1 MTLYLRWEPDSA
13 SWQERAGGELP
24 IAVAD
29 SWLVDEGR
37 VRALGLHLDRFRG
50 SCAELDA
57 DDSQLVAALE
67 ALYAAI
73 PAEGRWFPR
82 VELGVDRSL
91 MLTLRPAPPAENE
104 VVAWLSPLPD
114 TRSLPR
120 RKGPELVQLGELR
133 KQAAEHGAGEAVLR
147 DAEGRLLE
155 GAYSSLLWWEGETL
169 CAVPDAAPVLPG
181 ITRQLLLEMAA
192 DDGVDQRYMLPQRQQ
207 LEGREVW
214 LVGSLHGIRVV
225 SEWVDDALTAGAP
238 KRAPAWQQRLA
249 QLQG

>member
-1 MTLYLRWEPDSA
+1 VTRYLSWEPLSA

-37 VRALGLHLDRFRG
+37 VRALQLHLERFRG
-50 SCAELDA
+50 SCAELGA
-57 DDSQLVAALE
+57 DDSQLAAALE
-67 ALYAAI
+67 ALDDAI

-82 VELGVDRSL
+82 VELGTDHAL

-104 VVAWLSPLPD
+104 VVAWLSPMPD

-120 RKGPELVQLGELR
+120 RKGPELLQLGQLR

-169 CAVPDAAPVLPG
+169 CAVPDTAPVLPG
-181 ITRQLLLEMAA
+181 ITRRLLLEMAA
-192 DDGVDQRYMLPQRQQ
+192 EEGVDQRYVLPEPQQ

-225 SEWVDDALTAGAP
+225 SDWVDGTLTAGAP
-238 KRAPAWQQRLA
+238 QRAPAWQQRLA

>member
-1 MTLYLRWEPDSA
+1 VTRYLSWEPLSA

-29 SWLVDEGR
+29 SWLVDDGR
-37 VRALGLHLDRFRG
+37 VRALSHHLERFRG
-50 SCAELDA
+50 SCAELGA
-57 DDSQLVAALE
+57 DDSQLAAALE

-114 TRSLPR
+114 NRSLPR
-120 RKGPELVQLGELR
+120 RKGPELVQLGQLR
-133 KQAAEHGAGEAVLR
+133 EQAAEHGAGEAVLR

-169 CAVPDAAPVLPG
+169 CAVPDTAPVLPG
-181 ITRQLLLEMAA
+181 ITRRLLLEMAA
-192 DDGVDQRYMLPQRQQ
+192 QEGVDQRYVLPEPPQ

-214 LVGSLHGIRVV
+214 LVGSLHGIRAV
-225 SEWVDDALTAGAP
+225 SDWVDGTLTAGAP
-238 KRAPAWQQRLA
+238 QRAPAWQQRLA

>member
-1 MTLYLRWEPDSA
+1 VTRYLSWEPGSA

-24 IAVAD
+24 LAVAD

-37 VRALGLHLDRFRG
+37 VRALQLHLERFRG
-50 SCAELDA
+50 SCAELGA
-57 DDSQLVAALE
+57 DDSQLAAALE
-67 ALYAAI
+67 ALDDAI

-82 VELGVDRSL
+82 VELGTDHAL

-104 VVAWLSPLPD
+104 VVAWLSPMPD

-120 RKGPELVQLGELR
+120 RKGPELLQLGQLR

-169 CAVPDAAPVLPG
+169 CAVPDTAPVLPG
-181 ITRQLLLEMAA
+181 ITRRLLLEMAA
-192 DDGVDQRYMLPQRQQ
+192 EEGVDQRYVLPEPQQ

-225 SEWVDDALTAGAP
+225 SDWVDGTLTAGAP
-238 KRAPAWQQRLA
+238 QRAPAWQQRLA